1 VSVSDIS
8 FLEEVA
14 TLATTRGKR
23 VAAMIIDETDAAIIE
38 LLQED
43 GRMSAV
49 EIAGHLEGVTPR
61 VVRHRIKKLVRD
73 GVISVTAVVHP
84 KALGYDIMA
93 DVLIEA
99 ELPAIR
105 SIARRLAEL
114 EHVTYASCATGE
126 SDISIQVVARSVEE
140 LHSVVLDRIHN
151 MPGITRTRTFILPL
165 ALKFT
170 YNWKVPGEAHLE
182 AGTSSQNEGGET
194 LR

>member
-1 VSVSDIS
+1 
-8 FLEEVA
+8 
-14 TLATTRGKR
+14 
-23 VAAMIIDETDAAIIE
+23 MILDETDAAIIE

-49 EIAGHLEGVTPR
+49 EIARHLEGVTPR

-84 KALGYDIMA
+84 KALGYGIMA

-105 SIARRLAEL
+105 AIARRLAEL

-170 YNWKVPGEAHLE
+170 YNWKVPSEAHVDP
-182 AGTSSQNEGGET
+182 GSGSQNEGGDT
-194 LR
+194 SA

>member
-1 VSVSDIS
+1 
-8 FLEEVA
+8 
-14 TLATTRGKR
+14 
-23 VAAMIIDETDAAIIE
+23 MILDETDAAIIE

-49 EIAGHLEGVTPR
+49 EIARHLEGVTPR

-84 KALGYDIMA
+84 KALGYGIMA

-105 SIARRLAEL
+105 AIARRLAEL

-170 YNWKVPGEAHLE
+170 WNWKVPGGSH
-182 AGTSSQNEGGET
+182 GET
-194 LR
+194 GDGCEYEPGDVAS